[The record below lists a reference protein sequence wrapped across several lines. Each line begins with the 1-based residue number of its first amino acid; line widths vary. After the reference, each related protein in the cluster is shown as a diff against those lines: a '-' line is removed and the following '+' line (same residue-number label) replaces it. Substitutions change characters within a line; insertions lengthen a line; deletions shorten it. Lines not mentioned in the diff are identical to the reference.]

1 MPAAFREFI
10 VLPVGGSPYVVDVF
24 KTDDMNALP
33 VLQREVAGYIEE
45 FNPKNFVIH
54 PSFCQSDA
62 KWALAERLRK
72 LPKTMAYVNEDGG
85 RKCSINCG
93 TVIKDPRM
101 RLGGCPHLFGNVVL
115 AVYQSALAK
124 AGISTAELVKD
135 ENFTCHECAE
145 PSTKECDG
153 CGEWF
158 CDDCVSKCAECG
170 VACED
175 CDDVCDCQNKTG

>member
-1 MPAAFREFI
+1 
-10 VLPVGGSPYVVDVF
+10 VLPLGGSPYVVDVF

-45 FNPKNFVIH
+45 YSPKNFVIH
-54 PSFCQSDA
+54 PSFCESNA

-93 TVIKDPRM
+93 TVITDPRM

-124 AGISTAELVKD
+124 AGISTADLRQREEEEELV
-135 ENFTCHECAE
+135 FTDQFNHEYKMTIAE
-145 PSTKECDG
+145 WRETPQPDLSA
-153 CGEWF
+153 GEWF
-158 CDDCVSKCAECG
+158 KVIAFSDNGDEYHHWVPAY
-170 VACED
+170 
-175 CDDVCDCQNKTG
+175 TP